1 MQVETLK
8 IFCDLVETKS
18 FSQAAEANF
27 VTQSA
32 VSQQVRGLE
41 EKFRRRLLE
50 RLRGGREVCLT
61 EDGQA
66 FYEECRSVL
75 DAYARL
81 EERMRA
87 QTGRVSGTVKVATVY
102 SIGLHELPPAV
113 RRFMELYP
121 EAKIDL
127 EYSRTTRIVRD
138 VLAGAVDLGIVAY
151 PERKR
156 GLEVVQLAG
165 DRLVLIC
172 PPGHA
177 LAGRKKVSARDLDGQ
192 DFVLFERDIPTRRA
206 TDKILRAH
214 GVTVRRVAEF
224 DNIETIKRAVEVGFG
239 LAIVPRL
246 SVRDEGRSG
255 QLAVVAL
262 AEPEWT
268 RSVGVIHRSDRTL
281 GTAARKF
288 IELLR
293 ERAGSG
299 DEAGEAGEAAEAREA
314 KNARTAESAP
324 NARKHSAG
332 RASTRRAATGRDS

>member
-1 MQVETLK
+1 MQIETLK
-8 IFCDLVETKS
+8 IFCDLVESKS
-18 FSQAAEANF
+18 FSAAAEANF

-50 RLRGGREVCLT
+50 RVRGRREVRLT
-61 EDGQA
+61 EGGEA
-66 FYEECRSVL
+66 FYEESRQVL
-75 DAYARL
+75 AAYAQL
-81 EERMRA
+81 EERLRA
-87 QTGRVSGTVKVATVY
+87 LTGTVSGTVRVATVY

-113 RRFMELYP
+113 RRFMALYP

-138 VLAGAVDLGIVAY
+138 VLAGTVDLGIVAY
-151 PERKR
+151 PEKKR
-156 GLEVVQLAG
+156 GLTVVPLGG

-177 LAGRKKVSARDLDGQ
+177 LAGHKKLRARDLAGH
-192 DFVLFERDIPTRRA
+192 DFVFFERDIPTRRA

-239 LAIVPRL
+239 AAIVPRA
-246 SVRDEGRSG
+246 SVVDEQRTG
-255 QLAVVAL
+255 QLAAVPL
-262 AEPEWT
+262 AEAEWT
-268 RSVGVIHRSDRTL
+268 RSVGVIYRSDRTL

-293 ERAGSG
+293 SRDDGAKADEPKPPRRGAARA
-299 DEAGEAGEAAEAREA
+299 
-314 KNARTAESAP
+314 
-324 NARKHSAG
+324 
-332 RASTRRAATGRDS
+332 